1 MTTPRTRRSRVSGIR
16 PVTSPARHVADAPTR
31 QNMTEPHERANEPDN
46 GHEPRRADCDGR
58 ERRQVAPCA
67 RVPVVA
73 PNGYGT
79 VYGMER
85 TTVYLTERQKR
96 ALERSAKAEGRSE
109 AELIREGVDLVTSRL
124 RAAEARL
131 PLFESGQP
139 DLASRVDEELAGF
152 GE

>member
-1 MTTPRTRRSRVSGIR
+1 VGASEY
-16 PVTSPARHVADAPTR
+16 ADI
-31 QNMTEPHERANEPDN
+31 
-46 GHEPRRADCDGR
+46 
-58 ERRQVAPCA
+58 
-67 RVPVVA
+67 
-73 PNGYGT
+73 YGT

-109 AELIREGVDLVTSRL
+109 AELIREGVDIVTSRL
-124 RAAEARL
+124 KTAEAHL